1 MAGTIRENWFKI
13 AEVTPNLGPVFSVD
27 LRQVNGQNASR
38 IAGELVEWLRGRQE
52 AGVTNL
58 MDAHFLG
65 AGGQLLVFPVVV
77 SHVDGYMRAFNTMG
91 LADKPDGGGSMRL
104 WTGENGE
111 RSWCIYE
118 MHAPSVSYV
127 AGNAAE
133 QRSALESPR
142 DKVPLKLL
150 GFEYPEDGGGD
161 EVL

>member
-1 MAGTIRENWFKI
+1 MAGMIQETWFKI
-13 AEVTPNLGPVFSVD
+13 AEVPSNLGPVFGVD
-27 LRQVNGQNASR
+27 LRQVNEQNASQ
-38 IAGELVEWLRGRQE
+38 IAGELVVWLGGRQE
-52 AGVTNL
+52 AGLTDL

-65 AGGQLLVFPVVV
+65 VGGQLLVFPVVV
-77 SHVDGYMRAFNTMG
+77 SHVDGYMRAVTTMG

-118 MHAPSVSYV
+118 IHAPSVGYV

-133 QRSALESPR
+133 QRSVLESSR
-142 DKVPLKLL
+142 YRVPLELL
-150 GFEYPEDGGGD
+150 GFEYPKDGGGD